1 VAGLR
6 VLDGYIRVGC
16 NIRILRGIEILYEGK
31 LQSLRSLK
39 DEATQVDAGNECGVS
54 FLDFQAMEPDDR
66 VEVYL
71 PGDGSMDDQDAEQG
85 DASE

>member
-1 VAGLR
+1 MRCIVSRRSCAKITGA
-6 VLDGYIRVGC
+6 VC
-16 NIRILRGIEILYEGK
+16 FRG
-31 LQSLRSLK
+31 SLRSLK